1 MNTLTNITVLGGG
14 VLGAQIAFQAAF
26 HGKNV
31 TIYDINDEALDAAR
45 ERVQKLVPV
54 YTQAMTDAPEGQGA
68 KAAASMKLS
77 ADLAEAV
84 SDADLVIEAIPEI
97 LDLKKRVFADLAS
110 VAPEKTIFATNSSTM
125 VPSQFAAEAG
135 RPDRFLALHFANN
148 IWVQNV
154 AEVMGTERTSQ
165 EAYDAVVE
173 YAKETGMDPI
183 LVKKEQ
189 PGYVLNSLLVPLLK
203 ASSALYVNGVADVET
218 IDHAWRK
225 GTGAQSGPFQ
235 MYDVIGLRTAYNVAS
250 AGTTPEDAAFA
261 EVLKT
266 EFLDKGK
273 FGIASG
279 EGFYK
284 Y

>member
-1 MNTLTNITVLGGG
+1 MNTLNNVTVLGGG
-14 VLGAQIAFQAAF
+14 VLGAQIAYQAAF

-31 TIYDINDEALDAAR
+31 TVYDINDEALEAAR
-45 ERVQKLVPV
+45 ERFNKLVSV
-54 YTQAMTDAPEGQGA
+54 YVEAMPDAEEGQAA
-68 KAAASMKLS
+68 KAAESISLS
-77 ADLAEAV
+77 SDLAEAV
-84 SDADLVIEAIPEI
+84 VDADLVIEAVPEI
-97 LDLKKRVFADLAS
+97 LDLKKKVFSDLAK

-125 VPSQFAAEAG
+125 VPSQYAAEAG

-154 AEVMGTERTSQ
+154 AEVMGTERTSN
-165 EAYDAVVE
+165 EAYDAVVA
-173 YAKETGMDPI
+173 YAEETGMDPI

-189 PGYVLNSLLVPLLK
+189 PGYVLNSLLVPLLN
-203 ASSALYVNGVADVET
+203 AASALYVNGVADVET
-218 IDHAWRK
+218 IDHTWRK

-235 MYDVIGLRTAYNVAS
+235 MYDVIGLRTAYNVSSAS
-250 AGTTPEDAAFA
+250 DNPSSIKFA
-261 EVLKT
+261 EILKT

-273 FGIASG
+273 FGVASG